1 MAYAESAATA
11 ATEANRKRL
20 ATALHR
26 RTRHVNL
33 SGPESLSDEEPI
45 FLTNEDAGTPTASGY
60 VVLREVETGHWV
72 VVGDTDR
79 RPGLTARNS
88 RVQAVK
94 DAIGREPAEGEVYA
108 ALPRSEWRVARQL

>member
-1 MAYAESAATA
+1 MASEKAAA
-11 ATEANRKRL
+11 
-20 ATALHR
+20 
-26 RTRHVNL
+26 
-33 SGPESLSDEEPI
+33 P
-45 FLTNEDAGTPTASGY
+45 GTGGY
-60 VVLREVETGHWV
+60 VVLREAEAGRWV
-72 VVGDTDR
+72 VVGDVDR